1 MELAWWAVLAEAIL
15 LEQGLHCIDY
25 GVGQSDITV
34 CEVII
39 LTPNVQDMFVHNGI
53 VFEG

>member
-1 MELAWWAVLAEAIL
+1 VLAEAIL
-15 LEQGLHCIDY
+15 LEQDLHWVNY
-25 GVGQSDITV
+25 GVGQSDIAV

-39 LTPNVQDMFVHNGI
+39 PTLNVQDMFVHNGI